1 MSNEYRLEV
10 TINDAVVQ
18 TDAKFPPYRVID
30 NMELYIG
37 VYDGYYRFRV
47 FLTEENREALKNRD
61 FSKFKRSYDYELIT
75 GDNCDVI
82 AKGRVYRCVS
92 YMSVHNRRLVRDHNQ
107 HIIVN
112 ELMHE
117 AIGSLVLA
125 NIERYDSTSNEMK
138 FFDAV
143 RKHTPY
149 TSGAGKSGPI
159 NSARFQIRIPTG
171 IDEMYANRRFRT
183 EVTATGDTDIIGITT
198 TWTYGEAVSDKAKI
212 IYNDI
217 ANVTQET
224 YDPRSLAFA
233 CGKEKVPPKLCKP
246 ATAAEVLEQFKKV
259 VVPTIES

>member
-1 MSNEYRLEV
+1 MKSNYSLDV
-10 TINDAVVQ
+10 DINDTVIQ
-18 TDAKFPPYRVID
+18 TDAKFPAYRVID
-30 NMELYIG
+30 NMELYVG
-37 VYDGYYRFRV
+37 SYDGYYRLRV

-75 GDNCDVI
+75 DSNITVV
-82 AKGRVYRCVS
+82 AKGRVHRCVS

-125 NIERYDSTSNEMK
+125 NIEQYDSTSHEMK

-143 RKHTPY
+143 RKSTPY

-159 NSARFQIRIPTG
+159 NSARFQIRIPTE
-171 IDEMYANRRFRT
+171 IDDLYANRRFRT

-198 TWTYGEAVSDKAKI
+198 TWTYGEAVLDKAKV

-217 ANVTQET
+217 ASVTQEA
-224 YDPRSLAFA
+224 YDPRGFAFA